1 MNTIPNHIAIIM
13 DGNRRWARDHKL
25 PILEG
30 HRRVANVVMEKLVE
44 QAASRGVR
52 YMTFWAFSTE
62 NWNRPDEE
70 VSYLMKL
77 IEMVIEERVQKIAE
91 EKVRVRFIGELDK
104 FPERVRKSMRVLE
117 EKTAIFKEYTLG
129 IAVSY
134 GGKAEIISAVKRLPQ
149 NIMQNLT
156 EEEFSKYLWT
166 GDFPDPELIIRTGGQ
181 KRLSN
186 FLLWRAAYSE
196 LYFTDTYWPALSK
209 EEFLS
214 AIKFFAGTQRNFG
227 K

>member
-1 MNTIPNHIAIIM
+1 MNCIGIIM
-13 DGNRRWARDHKL
+13 DGNRRWAKEKNLPQFAGHEAGYQKL
-25 PILEG
+25 LEVLG
-30 HRRVANVVMEKLVE
+30 WAREAGARNLIV
-44 QAASRGVR
+44 
-52 YMTFWAFSTE
+52 YAFSTE